1 MAPRYN
7 TRAGKMKTA
16 GKYFSAQLDKL
27 SHRAISKMGWAT
39 SEGIELSITGDI
51 PG

>member
-16 GKYFSAQLDKL
+16 GKYFSVQLDKL
-27 SHRAISKMGWAT
+27 SHRAISKMGWAI
-39 SEGIELSITGDI
+39 SEGIESSVTRGI